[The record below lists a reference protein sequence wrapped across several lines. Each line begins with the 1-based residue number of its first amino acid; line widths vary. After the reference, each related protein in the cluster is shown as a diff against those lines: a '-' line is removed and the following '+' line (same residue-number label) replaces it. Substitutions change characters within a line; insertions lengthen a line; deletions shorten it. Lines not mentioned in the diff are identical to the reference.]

1 VAGPQQPIEL
11 PITIDWT
18 QLFLIKPS
26 KEAKSVD
33 VAIPNS
39 HNLRRTIT
47 EKLQKYTDLQEELV
61 RIRPV
66 DKACTIQLMLSIT
79 GNIANKLDAI

>member
-1 VAGPQQPIEL
+1 M
-11 PITIDWT
+11 
-18 QLFLIKPS
+18 IKPP
-26 KEAKSVD
+26 KETHSVD

-61 RIRPV
+61 AIRPV
-66 DKACTIQLMLSIT
+66 DKAGVIQLMLPIT
-79 GNIANKLDAI
+79 GNTQNK